1 MILNSSK
8 RASKPPLALLGLS
21 NVDDLLALMQGDTPE
36 LFPFCREVAAYLLSA
51 FSLWPN
57 DQQRLLDAA
66 RIYSGALNYHIAQTP
81 KNHVF
86 RGGTEG
92 REWVIFGRLFPAAEL
107 KSFNRIFF
115 ERIDG
120 PKSLLF
126 CPSVNQFRRDL
137 VDRTEDLKI
146 VHDVI
151 EFLIKAAKVLP
162 PKLRSAS
169 FAYEAVSRNV
179 FSREG
184 GYGIKSGPKRTRY
197 DSNSVTT
204 TGSVREKWKHAPNTV
219 ILSYVLT
226 ELYKFPFYDLAD
238 SGQFVTFSI
247 YVRGI
252 TKLRLLVSSIAK
264 QLLAARATQNESIAK
279 WASTVRPAPDNS
291 PFFLF
296 CLTEEELERVFEI
309 DRKVHRNPLS
319 FDEQLAARVKRKN
332 WWRDRTA

>member
-1 MILNSSK
+1 ME
-8 RASKPPLALLGLS
+8 GH
-21 NVDDLLALMQGDTPE
+21 D
-36 LFPFCREVAAYLLSA
+36 EV
-51 FSLWPN
+51 
-57 DQQRLLDAA
+57 
-66 RIYSGALNYHIAQTP
+66 
-81 KNHVF
+81 V
-86 RGGTEG
+86 
-92 REWVIFGRLFPAAEL
+92 FGRLFPTTDL

-115 ERIDG
+115 ESIG
-120 PKSLLF
+120 GQTSLLF

-151 EFLIKAAKVLP
+151 GYMIKTSRVLP
-162 PKLRSAS
+162 SKLRSAS

-179 FSREG
+179 FDREG

-226 ELYKFPFYDLAD
+226 ELYKLPFYDLAD
-238 SGQFVTFSI
+238 SRRFVAFSI

-252 TKLRLLVSSIAK
+252 TKLRLFVAPIAK

-279 WASTVRPAPDNS
+279 WASTIRPPS
-291 PFFLF
+291 IIPPFSLF
-296 CLTEEELERVFEI
+296 RLTEEELERVFEI
-309 DRKVHRNPLS
+309 DQKVQKNPLS
-319 FDEQLAARVKRKN
+319 LDAQSAARVKRKTGETKFAKL
-332 WWRDRTA
+332 DLEQKGRTGAGTLRMSD